1 MDPLNQHLKTHKE
14 LGEKLAALRA
24 GLSAISHKCGALAA
38 GPHGPTIGEALGRLN
53 SQYESDLFLSLAE
66 RIDLR
71 MPQGVQARLV
81 AEAEALHSELYT
93 AELWESPVDG
103 IYRRLLGLIR
113 VMTLPERVDLA
124 VILAKAAD
132 PHFIEPTIDYAAGI
146 FKLGR

>member
-1 MDPLNQHLKTHKE
+1 MRRRC
-14 LGEKLAALRA
+14 ALSFA
-24 GLSAISHKCGALAA
+24 KAISIGLRSGLYGGKNRNHAPFAL
-38 GPHGPTIGEALGRLN
+38 
-53 SQYESDLFLSLAE
+53 S
-66 RIDLR
+66 
-71 MPQGVQARLV
+71 
-81 AEAEALHSELYT
+81 T